1 MSPESSLT
9 GQTSKTSQSS
19 TLAWQIPLKHNT
31 VPALLPSG
39 GVGDTSLPRHPKADA
54 LSPHEIAQEKCIQ
67 LLEAQLA
74 SLSAGN
80 SRTSGEKS
88 QCSGD
93 SPNSLATVH
102 AQLDGIENTVMNIH
116 CLLQTMAWSGLSF
129 LGKQGK
135 RLAILTAY
143 RSPRQQP
150 MGGFGFY
157 DQQHALLLAKGIK
170 CPNVRKQFVQDI
182 IRFIQSLQHDGYE
195 VMLNLDANGIVDMST
210 ANGICQIMTECSLID
225 LHSLGPT
232 PPPATYKYGT
242 HRQVDFML
250 GSTLLSNA
258 IRRSGYLAYDN
269 DNGFFSKH
277 RGLFVDLD
285 FASLMG
291 AVHGIPPA
299 QSRRLQYENP
309 LSVERYLEAFTQYEK
324 DHNIHQR
331 IHDLKAAASSMPVE
345 RCTSC
350 YDAIDRDVTR
360 AMLHAEKQSKRTAW
374 SPNLRNAGLVAQ
386 YWHLR
391 LKAIERGKNQLIS
404 CEIRVRQWL

>member
-1 MSPESSLT
+1 
-9 GQTSKTSQSS
+9 
-19 TLAWQIPLKHNT
+19 
-31 VPALLPSG
+31 
-39 GVGDTSLPRHPKADA
+39 
-54 LSPHEIAQEKCIQ
+54 
-67 LLEAQLA
+67 
-74 SLSAGN
+74 
-80 SRTSGEKS
+80 
-88 QCSGD
+88 
-93 SPNSLATVH
+93 
-102 AQLDGIENTVMNIH
+102 
-116 CLLQTMAWSGLSF
+116 
-129 LGKQGK
+129 
-135 RLAILTAY
+135 
-143 RSPRQQP
+143 
-150 MGGFGFY
+150 
-157 DQQHALLLAKGIK
+157 
-170 CPNVRKQFVQDI
+170 
-182 IRFIQSLQHDGYE
+182 
-195 VMLNLDANGIVDMST
+195 
-210 ANGICQIMTECSLID
+210 MTESSLID

-232 PPPATYKYGT
+232 PPPATYKYGN
-242 HRQVDFML
+242 HRQIDFML

-269 DNGFFSKH
+269 GLFSKH

-291 AVHGIPPA
+291 AVHDIPPA
-299 QSRRLQYENP
+299 QSSRLLYENP